1 MARQMFRL
9 KRQEFQCGSQLPL
22 KETTSCKQT
31 NALEDVAAC
40 RFGLM
45 EHEKAL
51 SRELY
56 PI

>member
-1 MARQMFRL
+1 MFRL
-9 KRQEFQCGSQLPL
+9 KRQEFQCGFQLHL
-22 KETTSCKQT
+22 KESTSCKQT
-31 NALEDVAAC
+31 NALEDEAAC

-51 SRELY
+51 ISRELY